1 MPDTA
6 SVEIVEQIQFYDTDC
21 GGVVSN
27 IAYLR
32 HIERARSELFAKL
45 GMPLDSMMSE
55 SVFPVVVRT
64 EIDYR
69 ASARLGDEIRVT
81 ARLAAIEKVRMT
93 CRYELRAKRA
103 GEDAGIV
110 SEAMQTVVLVRLPEG
125 RPVRVPPEW
134 LKLIG

>member
-1 MPDTA
+1 MPESA
-6 SVEIVEQIQFYDTDC
+6 HVETVEQIQFYDTDC

-32 HIERARSELFAKL
+32 HIERARSELFARL
-45 GMPLDSMMSE
+45 GMPLETMMAE
-55 SVFPVVVRT
+55 GVFPVVIRT

-69 ASARLGDEIRVT
+69 ASARLGDRIVVA
-81 ARLAAIEKVRMT
+81 ARLEAVEKVRMS
-93 CRYELRAKRA
+93 CRYELRAVRA

>member
-1 MPDTA
+1 MRIFLRNATT
-6 SVEIVEQIQFYDTDC
+6 I

-55 SVFPVVVRT
+55 SIFPVVVRT

-81 ARLAAIEKVRMT
+81 ARLAAIEKIRMT
-93 CRYELRAKRA
+93 CSYELRAKRA

-134 LKLIG
+134 LKLIE